1 VEVAALVTT
10 VNRETGRAAM
20 HDIRGALLDAQAVSL
35 GLPLWTVP
43 LPWPC
48 SNENYI
54 RAMSAVYEKARACG
68 IGHIAFGDLHLA
80 DVRAWREQSLADT
93 GITPLFPLWGLP
105 TAPLA
110 REMVAAGLDARI
122 VAVDTSVMPRDA
134 IGRSWD
140 AAFLDALPPNVDPC
154 GENGEFHTFVCGG
167 PMFRNSIPVTAGAL
181 REEGSFLFADLLP
194 G

>member
-1 VEVAALVTT
+1 
-10 VNRETGRAAM
+10 
-20 HDIRGALLDAQAVSL
+20 
-35 GLPLWTVP
+35 
-43 LPWPC
+43 
-48 SNENYI
+48 
-54 RAMSAVYEKARACG
+54 
-68 IGHIAFGDLHLA
+68 
-80 DVRAWREQSLADT
+80 
-93 GITPLFPLWGLP
+93 LWGLP

-194 G
+194 V

>member
-10 VNRETGRAAM
+10 VNRETGCAAM
-20 HDIRGALLDAQAVSL
+20 HDIRRALLDAQAGSL
-35 GLPLWTVP
+35 GLPLWTLP

-48 SNENYI
+48 PNEAYT
-54 RAMSAVYEKARACG
+54 RGMSAIYEKALASG
-68 IGHIAFGDLHLA
+68 IRHIAFGDLHLA
-80 DVRAWREQSLADT
+80 DVRAWREQSLANT
-93 GITPLFPLWGLP
+93 GMSPLFPIWGLA

-110 REMVAAGLDARI
+110 REMVSAGLDARI
-122 VAVDTSVMPRDA
+122 VAVDKSVMPRDA
-134 IGRSWD
+134 IGRAWD

-167 PMFRNSIPVTAGAL
+167 PMFRTSIPVAAGAV